1 MSTLPGLESFELV
14 TDESKTRVPL
24 SGALLGWTDDVQHR
38 LNEHAIL
45 KRSGSIHQSQGQ
57 GPRRFVFRVLL
68 REPGASESYKS
79 TEALLGRE
87 PFCTLLHPRFSRVP
101 VVFVGFKNSEDMD
114 TRTNGLII
122 DLSLCE
128 TGLREI
134 KAESAS
140 GAARQGAA
148 AAAQVVALTS
158 SSPALA
164 PLGLTLQGSMSAY
177 QAAAD
182 DVSLSQY
189 DLALALSAVQVAAD
203 ALVLAAGVT
212 VAAFQIVAQARLTYW
227 LALQSYQL
235 AGAQLPPIVP
245 RKVPQ
250 RMSLSR
256 FVRSLYGGGAQSM
269 ELEISRINAIPN
281 PYAIPAGTV
290 LLVPDPARVTITPPT
305 GGDAGE
311 PPRPAS
317 WALKNSPTTPGRL
330 TWRWGA
336 DGSLLVDDKGSYAVL
351 MAIVSHKGAYRWDRA
366 YGTLISRV
374 TRTRS
379 TTGSQLASYARD
391 GGAQVEAAGLASN
404 VLPRAQ
410 RLASGR
416 WRLRVSWTA
425 AGQPVVQEITL

>member
-45 KRSGSIHQSQGQ
+45 RRSGSIHQSQGQ
-57 GPRRFVFRVLL
+57 GPRRFSFRCLL
-68 REPGASESYKS
+68 REPGASDAYKRIES
-79 TEALLGRE
+79 LLGSE
-87 PFCTLLHPRFSRVP
+87 PFATLLHPRFSRVP
-101 VVFVGFKNSEDMD
+101 VVFVALKVSEDMD
-114 TRTNGLII
+114 ARTNGMIVE
-122 DLSLCE
+122 LSLCE

-148 AAAQVVALTS
+148 AAASAVTLTS

-164 PLGLTLQGSMSAY
+164 PLALTLQGSMATY
-177 QAAAD
+177 QDAAD
-182 DVSLSQY
+182 DAALSQY
-189 DLALALSAVQVAAD
+189 DLAQALSAVQVAAD

-212 VAAFQIVAQARLTYW
+212 VSAFQVVAQARLTYW

-250 RMSLSR
+250 RMSLAR

-269 ELEISRINAIPN
+269 ELEISRINSIPS
-281 PYAIPAGTV
+281 PYAIPAGTS
-290 LLVPDPARVTITPPT
+290 LLVPDPSKVTITPAT
-305 GGDAGE
+305 SDAGE
-311 PPRPAS
+311 PPRASS
-317 WALKNSPTTPGRL
+317 WALTNSPTTPGRL
-330 TWRWGA
+330 TWVWGA
-336 DGSLLVDDKGSYAVL
+336 DGSLTVDEGGSFPVL
-351 MAIVSHKGAYRWDRA
+351 MSIIARKGGYRWDRA
-366 YGTLISRV
+366 YGTLLSRL
-374 TRTRS
+374 TRARS

-391 GGAQVEAAGLASN
+391 GGAQVEAAGLASA
-404 VLPRAQ
+404 VTPRAS
-410 RLASGR
+410 RLSSGR

-425 AGQPVVQEITL
+425 AGQPIVQEISL